1 MDAKKIHVLFIL
13 VTSSKARFTDNCEVF
28 GLKNFIDVK
37 TENSSNNVFCLNATD
52 LTIYEVTILHD
63 SKVINVPSPKL
74 KIQVDNSFQALLYQI
89 TQSDP
94 TINNKICEISS
105 NKPTRWDCQKIVFLH
120 NHSYPSQGN
129 KVKR

>member
-52 LTIYEVTILHD
+52 LTIYEVTILHN
-63 SKVINVPSPKL
+63 SKVIYVP
-74 KIQVDNSFQALLYQI
+74 FQIEDSSRFFSGVATPNI
-89 TQSDP
+89 SDRP
-94 TINNKICEISS
+94 
-105 NKPTRWDCQKIVFLH
+105 
-120 NHSYPSQGN
+120 NH
-129 KVKR
+129 